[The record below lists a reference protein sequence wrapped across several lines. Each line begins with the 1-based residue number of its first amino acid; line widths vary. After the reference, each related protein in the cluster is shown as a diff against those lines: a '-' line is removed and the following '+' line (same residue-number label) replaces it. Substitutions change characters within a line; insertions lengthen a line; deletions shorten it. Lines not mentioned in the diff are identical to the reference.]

1 VYLERTRPYK
11 DYIAWLSRQDMS
23 KAEAYWRQKLAGF
36 TAPTQLNIGG
46 VFVPSTREGGRKQI
60 EQLALS
66 RESTSELKAFARKH
80 QVTLNTL
87 VQGAWALLLS
97 HYSGEDDVLFGA
109 TVAGRPT
116 DLTGVER
123 MLGLFINTLPVR
135 VRLSSHDS
143 LVATL
148 QHLQAEQAET
158 RQFEYTPPVQMQ
170 SWSEMP
176 RGTLL
181 FETLL
186 IFENYRPEP
195 ISPDQS
201 QPRPNIE
208 IQGTNVIE
216 QTNYP
221 VTMFVVPEDALW
233 LRCSYD
239 NEKYPAA
246 AVRQMLRHFCNLL
259 VGMTA
264 NEEWRVWD
272 VRLLSEAEEAQVL
285 RHGHESWA
293 EYESN
298 VSVVE
303 LFERQVAQTPEA
315 TALLWEEQRVSYA
328 ELNRRANQ
336 LGHYLRRLGV
346 RPESL
351 VALVME
357 RSVEMVVGV
366 LGVLK
371 AGGAYLP
378 VDPSYP
384 PERVRFMLEDT
395 AAAVVL
401 TAGDVAAS
409 YDTGSAHVVRVDE
422 QWAEIGSEPEA
433 NPESAIAVENLI
445 YVIYTSGST
454 GRPKGVMVQHRAFIN
469 FILAMQREYDLSH
482 KDVVM
487 AVTSLSF
494 DPSGLELFLPLIS
507 GAQIAIASRAETL
520 DAKLLAAQME
530 RTGATM
536 LQATPATWRMLLDAG
551 WTGGPTLKLL
561 CGGEALTRELADRM
575 VACGETWNIY
585 GPTET
590 TVWCST
596 YRVDAGEESAVV
608 PLGRPIANAGFYVV
622 DERMR
627 LVPIGVAGEL
637 LIGGAGLTR
646 GYFNRRELTAERFVA
661 DPFSSTGGQRLY
673 RTGDRV
679 RWNAEGQLEYL
690 GRLDHQVKIR
700 GHRIE
705 TGEIEAVLAEH
716 EQIRQAV
723 VVAHQDQL
731 IGYIVTEEEAQVS
744 TSELRRHLSAHL
756 PEYMIPAVVIT
767 LPEFRLTPNGKVDRK
782 ALPAPDGSRPLL
794 EREFVEPR
802 TETEKMLAEIWS
814 EVLGVSEIGINDN
827 FFELGGH
834 SLLATTVISRVRASF
849 SVELSLRHLFEEP
862 TIARLALVITEG
874 QAAKATNVPAIER
887 IEELDELELLAQLDD
902 FSDEEVESMLM
913 DLTTADLEQL
923 VTQANP

>member
-1 VYLERTRPYK
+1 V
-11 DYIAWLSRQDMS
+11 
-23 KAEAYWRQKLAGF
+23 
-36 TAPTQLNIGG
+36 
-46 VFVPSTREGGRKQI
+46 
-60 EQLALS
+60 
-66 RESTSELKAFARKH
+66 
-80 QVTLNTL
+80 
-87 VQGAWALLLS
+87 
-97 HYSGEDDVLFGA
+97 
-109 TVAGRPT
+109 
-116 DLTGVER
+116 
-123 MLGLFINTLPVR
+123 
-135 VRLSSHDS
+135 
-143 LVATL
+143 VATL
-148 QHLQAEQAET
+148 QHLQADQAEM

-170 SWSEMP
+170 SWSEVP

-186 IFENYRPEP
+186 IFENYRSEPASPERP
-195 ISPDQS
+195 

-208 IQGTNVIE
+208 IEGTNVIE

-221 VTMFVVPEDALW
+221 LTLFVVPEDELW

-239 NEKYPAA
+239 SEQYQA
-246 AVRQMLRHFCNLL
+246 AVVRQILNHFCNLL

-264 NEEWRVWD
+264 NKEQRVWD
-272 VRLLSEAEEAQVL
+272 VRLLSEAEEEQVL

-293 EYESN
+293 EYESE
-298 VSVVE
+298 VRVAE

-346 RPESL
+346 GPESL

-401 TAGDVAAS
+401 TAGAVTPS
-409 YDTGSAHVVRVDE
+409 YEGTRVVRVDE
-422 QWAEIGSEPEA
+422 QWTEIATEPEA
-433 NPESAIAVENLI
+433 NLESAIAGENLI

-469 FILAMQREYDLSH
+469 FILAMQRQYELSH
-482 KDVVM
+482 DDIVM

-494 DPSGLELFLPLIS
+494 DPSGLELFMPLIS
-507 GAQIAIASRAETL
+507 GAQIAIATRAQTI
-520 DAKLLAAQME
+520 DAKLLAALMQ

-536 LQATPATWRMLLDAG
+536 LQATPSTWRMLLDAG
-551 WTGGPTLKLL
+551 WKGGPTLKLL

-575 VACGETWNIY
+575 VECGETWNIY

-596 YRVDAGEESAVV
+596 HRVDAGEETATV
-608 PLGRPIANAGFYVV
+608 PLGRPIANVGFYVV
-622 DERMR
+622 DERMH
-627 LVPIGVAGEL
+627 LAPMGVPGEL
-637 LIGGAGLTR
+637 LIGGAGVTR
-646 GYFNRRELTAERFVA
+646 GYFNRRELTAERFVP
-661 DPFSSTGGQRLY
+661 DPLSSTSGDRLY

-679 RWNAEGQLEYL
+679 RWADGRLEYL

-700 GHRIE
+700 GFRIE
-705 TGEIEAVLAEH
+705 IGEIEAVLAEH
-716 EQIRQAV
+716 EQVRQAV
-723 VVAHQDQL
+723 VMAHQDQL
-731 IGYIVTEEEAQVS
+731 IGYVVAEEGAQVT

-756 PEYMIPAVVIT
+756 PEYMIPSIFVPMT
-767 LPEFRLTPNGKVDRK
+767 EFKLTPNGKVDRK
-782 ALPAPDGSRPLL
+782 ALPVPDGSRPVL
-794 EREFVEPR
+794 EREFVAPQ
-802 TETEKMLAEIWS
+802 TTTEKMLAEIWS
-814 EVLGVSEIGINDN
+814 EVLGISEIGIKDN

-834 SLLATTVISRVRASF
+834 SLLATTIVSRIRASF
-849 SVELSLRHLFEEP
+849 SIELPLRYLFEEP

-887 IEELDELELLAQLDD
+887 IEEQDELELLAQLDD

-923 VTQANP
+923 VTSANS